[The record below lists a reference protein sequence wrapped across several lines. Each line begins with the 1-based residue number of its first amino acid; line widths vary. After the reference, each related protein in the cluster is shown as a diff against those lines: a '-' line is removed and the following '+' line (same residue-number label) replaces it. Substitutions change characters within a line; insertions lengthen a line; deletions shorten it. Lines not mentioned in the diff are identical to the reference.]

1 MIMKELENI
10 ISEINILKGVENNFT
25 LKKETR
31 LVEDLGMDSLD
42 LATLT
47 AKIEDK
53 YNIDIF
59 EDGFVRTIED
69 IVVKLRK

>member
-69 IVVKLRK
+69 IIVKLRK